1 MNNVRNLTG
10 QYIHAAWQWPT
21 VLKTTEIL
29 MRLALDEA
37 IVASKILRSSYK

>member
-1 MNNVRNLTG
+1 MAN
-10 QYIHAAWQWPT
+10 A

-29 MRLALDEA
+29 TLLALDEA